1 VDSTGAIKSILA
13 DLILSELDPDLARD
27 LVGGVT
33 PREAILRWPGAI
45 SCVPQNVTLSIK
57 SVQKTSPWGYPV
69 NLSMTGR

>member
-13 DLILSELDPDLARD
+13 DLILSVLDPDLARD

-33 PREAILRWPGAI
+33 TREAILRWPGAI
-45 SCVPQNVTLSIK
+45 SYVPQNVTLTIK